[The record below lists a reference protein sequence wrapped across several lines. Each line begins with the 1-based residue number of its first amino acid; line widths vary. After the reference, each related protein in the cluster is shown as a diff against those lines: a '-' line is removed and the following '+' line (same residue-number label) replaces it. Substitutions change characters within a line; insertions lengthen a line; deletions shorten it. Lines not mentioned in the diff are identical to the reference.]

1 MGCTLS
7 AWIVNTW
14 RESTASRLEA
24 LIFKFAYQ
32 CNKRKHIHC
41 LDDWEM
47 FYWKQIKPGNHGIK
61 WPHTISISSISY
73 LYFYGMSTIRQLF
86 LLQKTPDSKGGGRKT
101 EQGHGVHSRQV
112 GKKTVPYQLSF
123 KITMP
128 CTERWLQL
136 DERQHQQRYTCSYGW
151 TEYLQEVY
159 IRHKAS
165 DLLTLGPP
173 FAPVNMESISS
184 IYLQVDFHLLLS
196 PLSIFPYSMRLLSG
210 FFSSF
215 LKKTS

>member
-1 MGCTLS
+1 M
-7 AWIVNTW
+7 AWVQLD
-14 RESTASRLEA
+14 SYFC
-24 LIFKFAYQ
+24 FKRHQ
-32 CNKRKHIHC
+32 TR
-41 LDDWEM
+41 
-47 FYWKQIKPGNHGIK
+47 
-61 WPHTISISSISY
+61 
-73 LYFYGMSTIRQLF
+73 R
-86 LLQKTPDSKGGGRKT
+86 GGRKT
-101 EQGHGVHSRQV
+101 EQGHGVHSQQV

-136 DERQHQQRYTCSYGW
+136 DERQHQQRYTRSYGW

-184 IYLQVDFHLLLS
+184 IYPSGRFQPSSLSPQHFSLLYALTFWFLLLFFKENF
-196 PLSIFPYSMRLLSG
+196 IKNKEHWGMWLLW
-210 FFSSF
+210 FQA
-215 LKKTS
+215 T